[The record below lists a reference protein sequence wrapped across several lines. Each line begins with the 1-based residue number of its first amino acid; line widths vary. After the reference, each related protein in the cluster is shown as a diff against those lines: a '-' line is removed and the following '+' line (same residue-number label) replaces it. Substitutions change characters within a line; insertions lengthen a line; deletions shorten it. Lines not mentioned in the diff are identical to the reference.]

1 MKTFLKIL
9 GILILTVIIL
19 AYIAFLFVLP
29 RKLDLNIYKKDVQ
42 KLALEQAHLNID
54 FNDIEKAYDYFKEF
68 RM

>member
-54 FNDIEKAYDYFKEF
+54 FNDIEL
-68 RM
+68 